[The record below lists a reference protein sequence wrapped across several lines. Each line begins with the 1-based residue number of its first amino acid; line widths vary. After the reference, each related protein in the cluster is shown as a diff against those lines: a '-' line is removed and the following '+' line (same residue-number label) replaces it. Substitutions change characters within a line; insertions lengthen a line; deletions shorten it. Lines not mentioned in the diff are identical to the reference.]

1 MRVRKVVLCL
11 LSFRRSFFVAY
22 FERYPQFHVNKILQ
36 IISWGEIIK
45 GETHLPV
52 LALQRMG
59 EKETLTRHESQVRH
73 RKKTRKENDL
83 RCKGNFFN
91 ICYEIYSL
99 VISLIKKVILGL
111 VIPLRRS
118 HYCFIYHHNM
128 RKCRLRRRWVS
139 LNAFLF

>member
-73 RKKTRKENDL
+73 RKKKNQKTEK
-83 RCKGNFFN
+83 KM
-91 ICYEIYSL
+91 IYVAKATFL
-99 VISLIKKVILGL
+99 ISATKFTALL
-111 VIPLRRS
+111 S
-118 HYCFIYHHNM
+118 H
-128 RKCRLRRRWVS
+128 
-139 LNAFLF
+139 

>member
-1 MRVRKVVLCL
+1 MRVREVVLCL

-22 FERYPQFHVNKILQ
+22 FERHPQFHVNKILQ
-36 IISWGEIIK
+36 IISSWGEIIR
-45 GETHLPV
+45 GETHYLPV

-73 RKKTRKENDL
+73 RKNNRKENDL
-83 RCKGNFFN
+83 RRKGNLFY

-111 VIPLRRS
+111 VIPL
-118 HYCFIYHHNM
+118 YVEVITVLFIIIT
-128 RKCRLRRRWVS
+128 
-139 LNAFLF
+139 